1 MKNGYNQMRSE
12 SKDKDSIVHKLRQ
25 IIDEQEKYLMYFKIK
40 TKNNIDGRL
49 KLFDFQDYSFTIEE
63 NQKSRLKFQK

>member
-40 TKNNIDGRL
+40 TKNDIDGRL

>member
-1 MKNGYNQMRSE
+1 MRSE

>member
-1 MKNGYNQMRSE
+1 MRSE

-40 TKNNIDGRL
+40 TKNDIDGRL